1 MLYHLHMYIY
11 THVYACMH
19 RFMYLFLRC
28 CHFISTDWQ
37 QRYMHAHKHTH
48 TLIEVFTL
56 CFYISFHRLAAVKK
70 KTPPFVRK
78 RLEAMAT
85 LLAQEELYNA
95 VDQAGD
101 HWGKKQYKGHVRFI
115 F

>member
-1 MLYHLHMYIY
+1 
-11 THVYACMH
+11 
-19 RFMYLFLRC
+19 
-28 CHFISTDWQ
+28 
-37 QRYMHAHKHTH
+37 
-48 TLIEVFTL
+48 
-56 CFYISFHRLAAVKK
+56 LAAVKK